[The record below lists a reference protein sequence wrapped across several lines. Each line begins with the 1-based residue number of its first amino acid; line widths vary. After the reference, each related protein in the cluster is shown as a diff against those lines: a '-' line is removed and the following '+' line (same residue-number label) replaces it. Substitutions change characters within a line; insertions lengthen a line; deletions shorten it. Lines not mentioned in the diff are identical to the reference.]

1 METSSTPSSS
11 GSGNDTGELIRS
23 ANAEIDT
30 HLRSLAEQEAAL
42 LHRESQL
49 KGLMTKM
56 SERQK
61 QFTAYT
67 DDLLKRKQALDIEK
81 QHFVEEYKE
90 TIARIDEEVDSMAK
104 TLANLQHE
112 NALLTDRRT
121 TADSSVTQSKRKI
134 EDLERQEENLR
145 ALRTKLKEKIAEF
158 ERAAPKR
165 TPEKLKLEIDL
176 LNNNIYQAKK
186 QIKEMEDIAVNLEL
200 KAISCKTELALLA
213 QSESRIREEK
223 TKLLAIDEVQ
233 MDAKR
238 KQLDVQIEMHSISEA
253 KQLETNACIERV
265 REIISDWKALDSDK
279 KARIKRVIERM
290 EQLKDSIQDRKLEL
304 ETIRSCAQNTNDLLE
319 EIHAKRQRF
328 ESEKSTEF
336 SLLKRKSSK
345 TQKRL
350 GQMLFYKNEAEGEV
364 NSLNDFIEDLDKTIG
379 EEDVLSQNLADK
391 KKEIDEMIASDAKAD
406 LAEQEKVENDVQ
418 LLDSLQRKIA
428 FARQDEKDMRVESMK
443 LIQPKTIHRPEPTQ
457 RNSKKLK
464 KELKAEL
471 NTVEEL
477 GFQVEAMKA
486 QLESKKKELLMVKSE
501 VDHSSL
507 VYRKV
512 KRESNALADINSMEQ
527 KQKLYRMEQD
537 NLELTVKIQR
547 KQRAVNDRKKELQ
560 TRIKHIHSVEDQQ
573 GIRLFGENVAL
584 HVDRFAR
591 DATAFNKS
599 ERRHIDAGILLALER
614 IDWQLR
620 KIRIEKSIWCDY
632 AKPASY
638 AAQLESWNEQLNT
651 LIEK

>member
-1 METSSTPSSS
+1 METSSTASSS

-61 QFTAYT
+61 QFTTYT

-81 QHFVEEYKE
+81 QHFIEEYKE

-104 TLANLQHE
+104 TLTNLHHE

-134 EDLERQEENLR
+134 EDLERKEENLR

-223 TKLLAIDEVQ
+223 TKLLAIDQVQ

-238 KQLDVQIEMHSISEA
+238 KQLDVQIEMHSICEA

-279 KARIKRVIERM
+279 KARIKRAIERM

-304 ETIRSCAQNTNDLLE
+304 ETIRSCTQNTNDLLE
-319 EIHAKRQRF
+319 EIHAKRQKF
-328 ESEKSTEF
+328 ESEKSTEM

-345 TQKRL
+345 MQKRL
-350 GQMLFYKNEAEGEV
+350 GQMLFYKNEAEDEV
-364 NSLNDFIEDLDKTIG
+364 RSLNDFIDDLDKTIG
-379 EEDVLSQNLADK
+379 DEDVLSQNLTDK

-418 LLDSLQRKIA
+418 LLDTLQRKIA

-443 LIQPKTIHRPEPTQ
+443 LIQPKTIHRPEPTSD
-457 RNSKKLK
+457 SKKLK

-486 QLESKKKELLMVKSE
+486 QLESKKKESLMVKSE

-560 TRIKHIHSVEDQQ
+560 MRIKHIHSVEDQQ
-573 GIRLFGENVAL
+573 GIQLFGENVAL

-599 ERRHIDAGILLALER
+599 ERRHVDAGILLALER

-620 KIRIEKSIWCDY
+620 KIRIEKSIWSDY